1 MKIIK
6 VLVSGKLPKTC
17 DCSLR
22 GLLICM
28 AAQRDLDFENL
39 TISRPSWCPL
49 HIEHGDDQAAESA
62 GSLPEEAK

>member
-22 GLLICM
+22 GLLICL

-39 TISRPSWCPL
+39 TIGRPGWCPL
-49 HIEHGDDQAAESA
+49 QIEHDDKLAVKSEH
-62 GSLPEEAK
+62 E